1 LLESELFGHVKGAF
15 TGAVSDTF
23 GKVAAAD
30 GGTLF
35 LDEIGELPLEIQPK
49 LLRLLQDKEYERV
62 GETKLRRANVRLITA
77 SNRDLEQA
85 VKNGQFREDL
95 FYRLNVISIRMP
107 SLRERPGDLPRI
119 AEEWLKFFAHQVG
132 KELTGFT
139 PAALHA
145 LQTYGWPGNLR
156 ELRNV
161 IERATILAE
170 KREIDLGDLPEN
182 LHRPSTGGV
191 SVGSKTSLD
200 ELEAEHIKRIIMST
214 PSLGEAAQILGID
227 PATLYRKRKRMGMH
241 PGPRKEGEPVPSPEE
256 EHEAAPAGAV

>member
-1 LLESELFGHVKGAF
+1 MFSRESLHQKSPQADHTFVTVSCPSLSRELLESELFGHVKGAF

-95 FYRLNVISIRMP
+95 YYRLNVISIRMP
-107 SLRERPGDLPRI
+107 SLRERPGGLAAHRAGV
-119 AEEWLKFFAHQVG
+119 AEVFREPGRQRV
-132 KELTGFT
+132 
-139 PAALHA
+139 AL
-145 LQTYGWPGNLR
+145 GLR
-156 ELRNV
+156 R
-161 IERATILAE
+161 
-170 KREIDLGDLPEN
+170 
-182 LHRPSTGGV
+182 RPCMRC
-191 SVGSKTSLD
+191 KPM
-200 ELEAEHIKRIIMST
+200 R
-214 PSLGEAAQILGID
+214 
-227 PATLYRKRKRMGMH
+227 
-241 PGPRKEGEPVPSPEE
+241 GPVTCASC
-256 EHEAAPAGAV
+256 AM

>member
-1 LLESELFGHVKGAF
+1 
-15 TGAVSDTF
+15 
-23 GKVAAAD
+23 
-30 GGTLF
+30 
-35 LDEIGELPLEIQPK
+35 
-49 LLRLLQDKEYERV
+49 
-62 GETKLRRANVRLITA
+62 
-77 SNRDLEQA
+77 

-119 AEEWLKFFAHQVG
+119 AQEWLKFFAHQVG
-132 KELTGFT
+132 KDLGGFT

-145 LQTYGWPGNLR
+145 LQTYSWPGNLR

-170 KREIDLGDLPEN
+170 RKEIDLSDLPEN
-182 LHRPSTGGV
+182 LHRPSSSGV

-241 PGPRKEGEPVPSPEE
+241 SGPKRPSDDPSASTED
-256 EHEAAPAGAV
+256 EHSQTPADAL